1 MTSQVENWSYSSRE
15 VSIQIPVGIAYGS
28 DIDLAERLMLEAARG
43 ANRVLADRPPGVLLS
58 AFGPNSIDMV
68 IVCWIGDPEEGVGNV
83 RSEVLKRVW
92 HLFRENGIEIP
103 YPQQD
108 VSLKIGRAT
117 PAGRCAGGAARAR
130 DPPEPAPRS
139 EPAGRDSS
147 PLKFAPKVRLGRP
160 QTILAGA
167 KGHARPS
174 ALMKN
179 PAPTPERS
187 IWSVPAPA
195 IPTC

>member
-83 RSEVLKRVW
+83 PVPKCQAGVAPVP
-92 HLFRENGIEIP
+92 RERHRNP

-108 VSLKIGRAT
+108 VSLKIGRY
-117 PAGRCAGGAARAR
+117 AGWPMRWRRGTRRAIR
-130 DPPEPAPRS
+130 LNRQ
-139 EPAGRDSS
+139 GRMIR
-147 PLKFAPKVRLGRP
+147 PKVRP
-160 QTILAGA
+160 
-167 KGHARPS
+167 
-174 ALMKN
+174 
-179 PAPTPERS
+179 
-187 IWSVPAPA
+187 
-195 IPTC
+195 